1 MLNVQPDIKL
11 AVTFFLCPFRWQL
24 FYNLN
29 IYQYVFLSFP
39 WKDSTYVRCTSNK
52 FEEFNARAPLR
63 GQVLWVLSSMVH
75 CLYISISSTCEQ
87 CANSNWPQHM
97 TNMGGSN
104 TL

>member
-1 MLNVQPDIKL
+1 MLNVQPDIKF
-11 AVTFFLCPFRWQL
+11 AVTPLCPFRWQL

-29 IYQYVFLSFP
+29 IYQYVFLSFS

-75 CLYISISSTCEQ
+75 CLYISISFTCPRSAQTQTQTGHSTC
-87 CANSNWPQHM
+87 
-97 TNMGGSN
+97 
-104 TL
+104 